1 MNYEIYAVIILVIGI
16 TIAIWR
22 SINKSKES
30 KYRVWGITTMFI
42 FSPILSWLVGSF
54 YGMSEGSGF
63 AMIGV
68 LIVMFPILFIVGVV
82 LYWIGSKEK

>member
-1 MNYEIYAVIILVIGI
+1 MTYEIYAVIILVIGI
-16 TIAIWR
+16 IIAIWR

-30 KYRVWGITTMFI
+30 KYRVWGITTILI
-42 FSPILSWLVGSF
+42 FAPVFSWLVGSL

-63 AMIGV
+63 AMMGV

-82 LYWIGSKEK
+82 LYWIGSKE